1 MTTLTRLIERHE
13 ELSREVQRLT
23 EMDNLTPNEQKNLT
37 NLKKLKL
44 SYKDA
49 ILQANRID
57 KMTYDDQLLI

>member
-57 KMTYDDQLLI
+57 KMTYDD

>member
-23 EMDNLTPNEQKNLT
+23 EMESLTPNEQKNLT

-57 KMTYDDQLLI
+57 KMTYDD

>member
-23 EMDNLTPNEQKNLT
+23 EMESLTPSEQKNLT

-57 KMTYDDQLLI
+57 KMTYDD

>member
-23 EMDNLTPNEQKNLT
+23 EMESLTPNEQKNLM

-49 ILQANRID
+49 ILQANRIS
-57 KMTYDDQLLI
+57 KMTYDD

>member
-13 ELSREVQRLT
+13 ELSREVQRLS

-57 KMTYDDQLLI
+57 KMTYDD

>member
-13 ELSREVQRLT
+13 ELSREVQRLS